1 MCGSFVKKVLD
12 PIGLNTRWDDPPD
25 TPDTAAVDPEAER
38 KKAENEAAA
47 AANAKVAEQSRQRR
61 ANSLLSSGGGGQTQQ
76 AQTSSVLAYGKNK
89 LGE

>member
-12 PIGLNTRWDDPPD
+12 PAGINKRWDDPPD
-25 TPDTAAVDPEAER
+25 TPSSTPVDPEAER

-47 AANAKVAEQSRQRR
+47 AANAKAAEQARQRR
-61 ANSLLSSGGGGQTQQ
+61 AGSLLTSAGVGGT